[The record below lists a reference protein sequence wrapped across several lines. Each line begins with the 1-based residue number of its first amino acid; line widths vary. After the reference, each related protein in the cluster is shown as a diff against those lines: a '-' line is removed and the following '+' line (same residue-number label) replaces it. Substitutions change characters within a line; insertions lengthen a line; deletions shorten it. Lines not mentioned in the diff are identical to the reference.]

1 MEWPWR
7 VVELSDRFVSERVY
21 FALDNGR
28 WPESFGE
35 LAEWSGMSR
44 RTLYRW
50 QAAAREV
57 FGEGV
62 AGA

>member
-7 VVELSDRFVSERVY
+7 VVKAADRFVSERVC
-21 FALDNGR
+21 FALENGR
-28 WPESFGE
+28 WPGSFDE
-35 LAEWSGMSR
+35 LAEWSIVPR
-44 RTLYRW
+44 RRLYLW

-62 AGA
+62 AGG